1 MNVGYWLSTED
12 IRRTELLHAGSQ
24 RQQDERVCLNRGMA
38 STSKLTVSG
47 RSYAIHRLDELQAS
61 YDVARLPYTLRVLL
75 ESVLRNGDEA
85 DVEAVARWDA
95 KAEPSNEISFAP
107 SRVLLQDLTG
117 VPAVVDL
124 AAMRDAMADLGGDPG
139 RINPL
144 IPAELVID
152 HSVQVDAFASRMA
165 FGRNVELEFERN
177 HERYLFLRWGQE
189 AFSGFKVVPP
199 GTGICHQ
206 VNLEYLARVVEDR
219 DGVAFPDTLV
229 GTDSHTTMV
238 NGLGVLG
245 WGVGGIEAEAAML
258 GQPLSMLVPQVVGF
272 KLSGSLPEGATAT
285 DLVLTVTQILRKVGV
300 VGKFVEYFGDG
311 VTALP
316 LADRATLGNMSP
328 EYGATCGFFP
338 VDQVTLDYLRLTG
351 RSTER
356 VALVEAYCKENMLW
370 HEPSDHATY
379 SQVVELDLG
388 DIEPSI
394 AGPRRPQ
401 DRVPLASAKSAFM
414 ETLGTF
420 GVAHHDGAG
429 EETFPASDPTTEQQP
444 AGTDFG
450 EDVAIAV
457 EESPGSNPIPVAG
470 TDYELDHGSVV
481 IAAITSCTNTSNPQ
495 VMVAAGL
502 LARNAV
508 ERGMERR
515 PWVKSSLAPGSKVVT
530 RYYEQ
535 AGLQEY
541 LDRLGFDTVG
551 YGCTTCIGNSGP
563 LAEEISVAIADGDLV
578 VCSVLSG
585 NRNFE
590 ARIHP
595 EVKANYLAS
604 PPLVVAYALAGRMDI
619 DFETEPISADVNGD
633 DIFLRDIWPSAQEI
647 GETIA
652 SSVRAE
658 HFAATYSDVFTG
670 DETWRALDVPQGE
683 IFAWEPSSTY
693 VRQPPY
699 FEGMTREPAA
709 VDDVTGARCLV
720 WLGDSVTTDH
730 ISPAGAIK
738 PDSPAGRYLVEHGVE
753 RKDFNSYGARRGN
766 HEVMV
771 RGTFANVRLR
781 NLLVEGAEG
790 TWTLHVPS
798 GEEMTI
804 FDASLRYR
812 DEGTPLVVLAGKEYG
827 SGSSRDW
834 AAKGPNLLGVRA
846 VIAESYE
853 RIHRSNLLM
862 MGVLPPQ
869 FADGDT
875 PSRLGLTGRE
885 TFSVVGV
892 ENGTASEVTVR
903 ADDTE
908 FRARVRL
915 DTPRER
921 EYFQHGGILPYM
933 LRHLLAA

>member
-1 MNVGYWLSTED
+1 
-12 IRRTELLHAGSQ
+12 
-24 RQQDERVCLNRGMA
+24 MA
-38 STSKLTVSG
+38 SPSKLTAG
-47 RSYAIHRLDELQAS
+47 DRSFDIYRLSELQAS

-75 ESVLRNGDEA
+75 ENVLRNGDEK

-95 KAEPSNEISFAP
+95 KAEPSHEISFSP

-124 AAMRDAMADLGGDPG
+124 AAMRNAMADLGGDPEK
-139 RINPL
+139 INPL

-152 HSVQVDAFASRMA
+152 HSVQVDSFASRMA
-165 FGRNVELEFERN
+165 FERNVELEFERN
-177 HERYLFLRWGQE
+177 RERYLFLRWGQT

-258 GQPLSMLVPQVVGF
+258 GQPLSMLVPQVVGL

-285 DLVLTVTQILRKVGV
+285 DLVLTVTEILRRTGV
-300 VGKFVEYFGDG
+300 VGKFVEYFGEG
-311 VTALP
+311 VEMLS

-351 RSTER
+351 RSAER
-356 VALVEAYCKENMLW
+356 IALVEAYCKENMLW
-370 HEPSDHATY
+370 HDPADHATY

-401 DRVPLASAKSAFM
+401 DRVPLANAKQSFFD
-414 ETLGTF
+414 TLGTF
-420 GVAHHDGAG
+420 GVGYANGSSDKDVAD
-429 EETFPASDPTTEQQP
+429 TFPASDPTQEQQP
-444 AGTDFG
+444 GAERLAD
-450 EDVAIAV
+450 EEASPVATAP
-457 EESPGSNPIPVAG
+457 SPGHHRVPVKG
-470 TDYELDHGSVV
+470 TSYALDHGSVV

-508 ERGMERR
+508 RRGLERK

-530 RYYEQ
+530 RYYERS
-535 AGLQEY
+535 GLQEH
-541 LDRLGFDTVG
+541 LDALGFNTVG

-563 LAEEISVAIADGDLV
+563 LADEISAAVADGDLV

-619 DFETEPISADVNGD
+619 DFEHEPIQGDVYLHD
-633 DIFLRDIWPSAQEI
+633 LWPTAQEVSDV
-647 GETIA
+647 IA

-658 HFAATYSDVFTG
+658 QFAETYDDVFTG
-670 DETWRALDVPQGE
+670 DETWRSLPVPEGE
-683 IFAWEPSSTY
+683 LFAWQPDSTY
-693 VRQPPY
+693 VRHPSY
-699 FEGMTREPAA
+699 FEGMSRDPDA
-709 VDDVTGARCLV
+709 VSDVEGARCLV

-730 ISPAGAIK
+730 ISPAGAIN
-738 PDSPAGRYLVEHGVE
+738 PGSPAGKYLVDHGVA
-753 RKDFNSYGARRGN
+753 RRDFNSYGARRGN

-781 NLLVEGAEG
+781 NKLVPESEG
-790 TWTLHVPS
+790 TWTVHVPS
-798 GEEMTI
+798 GDEMTI
-804 FDASLRYR
+804 FEASERYL

-834 AAKGPNLLGVRA
+834 AAKGPNLLGVKA
-846 VIAESYE
+846 VIAESFE

-862 MGVLPPQ
+862 MGVLPLQ
-869 FADGDT
+869 FAEGET
-875 PSRLGLTGRE
+875 PESIGLTGRE
-885 TFSVVGV
+885 TFSIVGV
-892 ENGTASEVTVR
+892 EGGEAREVTVR
-903 ADDTE
+903 ADDKE

-921 EYFQHGGILPYM
+921 EYLQHGGILQYV
-933 LRHLLAA
+933 LRRLLAS